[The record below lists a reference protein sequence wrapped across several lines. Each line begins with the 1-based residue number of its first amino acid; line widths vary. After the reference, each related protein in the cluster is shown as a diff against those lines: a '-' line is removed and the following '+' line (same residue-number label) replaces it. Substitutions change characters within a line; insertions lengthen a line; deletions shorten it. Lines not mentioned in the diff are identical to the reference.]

1 MMHSL
6 GFYTLFAVAA
16 AKLAFGA
23 GKLKFYIPL
32 RLAGQGPTEN
42 ARYFFII
49 YVFLSTRP
57 GGSRHCQA
65 GVYQCAY
72 CPCTS
77 I

>member
-49 YVFLSTRP
+49 YVF
-57 GGSRHCQA
+57 
-65 GVYQCAY
+65 
-72 CPCTS
+72 
-77 I
+77 